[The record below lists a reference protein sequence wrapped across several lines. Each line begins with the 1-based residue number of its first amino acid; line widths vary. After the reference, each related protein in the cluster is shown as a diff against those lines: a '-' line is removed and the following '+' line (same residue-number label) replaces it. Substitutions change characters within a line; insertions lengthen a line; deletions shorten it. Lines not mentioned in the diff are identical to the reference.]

1 MNAKVYIK
9 SKLSVLRLFLGL
21 GIISMALAACNTDES
36 TLKPSISGKAGEI
49 LIVTNK
55 ANWESEPGIL
65 LRDILASEYPLLPQ
79 SEPSFTLINVPDKAF
94 TSIFQI
100 HRNIVILNINDK
112 FTEANFVIQEDVW
125 SSPQTVITISAPDKV
140 QATKLIEEKKEV
152 LFNTF
157 EQSERNRVIRN
168 SKRYEERPL
177 RSIVA
182 KAFGGSPYFPNGYS
196 LKKQTEDFIWISYET
211 TYINQGLFIY
221 RIPVKDSTT
230 MTLEGLVA
238 ARNETLEKNVPG
250 MLEGSYMTTGIV
262 KDKEPQLK
270 WIKYKNRNFGELRGL
285 WEVQNDYMGGPFVQH
300 AFYDK
305 TGKNIIVLEGFVYAP
320 RYDKRNYLRQVESII
335 YSFDWAENFSR

>member
-1 MNAKVYIK
+1 MNATVSIK
-9 SKLSVLRLFLGL
+9 TRLAGLRLFLTL
-21 GIISMALAACNTDES
+21 SIIALSFAACNNDS
-36 TLKPSISGKAGEI
+36 GQIKPSVSGKAGEI

-55 ANWESEPGIL
+55 ANWESEPGTL
-65 LRDILASEYPLLPQ
+65 LRDILAAEYPLLPQ

-100 HRNIVILNINDK
+100 HRNIIILNIGDTFK
-112 FTEANFVIQEDVW
+112 EATFVIQEDIW
-125 SSPQTVITISAPDKV
+125 SSPQTVITIAAPDKE
-140 QATKLIEEKKEV
+140 QAAKIIEQKKEV

-168 SKRYEERPL
+168 SKRYEEKPL

-211 TYINQGLFIY
+211 TYINQGLFVY
-221 RIPVKDSTT
+221 RVPVKDSTT
-230 MTLEGLVA
+230 MTLEGLIQ
-238 ARNETLEKNVPG
+238 ARNEVLEKNVPG
-250 MLEGSYMTTGIV
+250 MLEGSYMTTSIV

-270 WIKYKNRNFGELRGL
+270 WIKYKNRNFGEVRGL
-285 WEVQNDYMGGPFVQH
+285 WEVQNDYMGGPFVMH

-335 YSFDWAENFSR
+335 YSFDWIENFSR